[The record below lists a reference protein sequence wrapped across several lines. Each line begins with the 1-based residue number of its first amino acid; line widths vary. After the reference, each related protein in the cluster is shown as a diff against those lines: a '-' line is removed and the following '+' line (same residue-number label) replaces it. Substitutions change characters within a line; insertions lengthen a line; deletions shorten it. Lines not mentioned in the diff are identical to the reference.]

1 MQLLTYKTILVITKP
16 QAQQWSF
23 NYYLLINIAIA
34 CMLLKKIIK
43 TFKGDFRS
51 CLPHGKVRKFD
62 INSCIDITIR
72 V

>member
-1 MQLLTYKTILVITKP
+1 MQLLTYKTILVVTKP

-43 TFKGDFRS
+43 VIFG
-51 CLPHGKVRKFD
+51 LVYHMEKFE
-62 INSCIDITIR
+62 NSILI
-72 V
+72 VAY